1 MLGVKPGMKGRWVWY
16 DGEFSGGNWFNG
28 TWKNG
33 SWVGATWHNGTW
45 QDGIWYYGTWKG
57 GTWKGGWIQDGDK
70 QGNFEKSWK
79 WKKVGNV
86 KLVRSPINPKEYFAK
101 KKK

>member
-1 MLGVKPGMKGRWVWY
+1 MAKIWLDGDWY
-16 DGEFSGGNWFNG
+16 NG
-28 TWKNG
+28 TWKNDT
-33 SWVGATWHNGTW
+33 WVGATWHNGTW
-45 QDGIWYYGTWKG
+45 QDGIWYH

-101 KKK
+101 KK